1 MLDILQTVDAW
12 LANNDQIAIAT
23 VTKTWGSAPRR
34 EGAKMAVKTDLAMIG
49 SVSGGCIEGA
59 VIEQALDALNND
71 NPRLLSFGVADDT
84 AWEVGLTCGGRVNV
98 FVEALDEEW
107 WQLVKTRTEN
117 NLHTTT
123 ITIINGALAG
133 QKMVF
138 DEQRDVLYRTDKVT
152 DEHIASFAEIASGT
166 HQSRQTTWQDTEL
179 MIDVLN
185 PRPHL
190 ILIGGVHIA
199 IPLQAMAK
207 MMGFRVSLIDPRKAF
222 ATAERFPDVENISHE
237 YPTKALQ
244 ELGLDSSTY
253 LAVLTHDPK
262 IDDQALITALPA
274 NIPYVGVLSS
284 RKTHEKR
291 VTRLR
296 EAGVS
301 DALMEQIHT
310 PIGIDLGGMTPENIA
325 LGIIAEIIAV
335 RNGIRSEIAR

>member
-1 MLDILQTVDAW
+1 MLDILPTVDTW
-12 LANNDQIAIAT
+12 LADKEQVALAT

-59 VIEQALDALNND
+59 VIEEALDALKSH

-98 FVEALDEEW
+98 FVEALDSDW
-107 WQLVKTRTEN
+107 WQLIKTRTEN
-117 NLHTTT
+117 NLPTKT
-123 ITIINGALAG
+123 ITILDGNLAG
-133 QKMVF
+133 QKVVF
-138 DEQRDVLYRTDKVT
+138 DEQNRVLYKTPKLS
-152 DEHIASFAEIASGT
+152 DEHILAFAELASNT
-166 HQSRQTTWQDTEL
+166 HQSRQITWQDIEL
-179 MIDVLN
+179 MLDVLN

-199 IPLQAMAK
+199 IPLQAMAQ

-244 ELGLDSSTY
+244 QLGLDSSTY
-253 LAVLTHDPK
+253 VAVLTHDPK

-274 NIPYVGVLSS
+274 NIPYIGVLSS

-291 VTRLR
+291 ITRLR
-296 EAGVS
+296 EAGIS
-301 DALMEQIHT
+301 DDLMQQIHT
-310 PIGIDLGGMTPENIA
+310 PIGIDLGGMTPEDIA
-325 LGIIAEIIAV
+325 LGIMAEIIAV
-335 RNGIRSEIAR
+335 RNGIRDEIAR